1 MNEHELRRHLF
12 ADHQND
18 WNQYDRD
25 ALKSIFDL
33 GTLEDLHRGAHARQ
47 AVRYVTVPLPTVLI
61 DGDAYSVS
69 KGNVVACPECGGPVV
84 WDCGLWH
91 CDEDTSKGMT
101 GHGAFD
107 PWNADRTP
115 LADALNVEV

>member
-1 MNEHELRRHLF
+1 MNETELRRHLF
-12 ADHQND
+12 ADHQDSWND
-18 WNQYDRD
+18 YDRD

-33 GTLEDLHRGAHARQ
+33 GTLEAIHRGAHARQ
-47 AVRYVTVPLPTVLI
+47 AIRYVTFPLPTVLI

-84 WDCGLWH
+84 WDSSLWH
-91 CDEDTSKGMT
+91 CDNADGSSL
-101 GHGAFD
+101 HGAWD